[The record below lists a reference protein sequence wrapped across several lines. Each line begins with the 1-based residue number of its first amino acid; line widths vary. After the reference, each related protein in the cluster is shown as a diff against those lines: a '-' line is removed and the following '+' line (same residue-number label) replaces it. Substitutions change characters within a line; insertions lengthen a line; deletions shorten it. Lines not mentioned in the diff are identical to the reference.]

1 MGLFHITLIT
11 LVDLT
16 TYGLKYL
23 IPLTEKKKKSVQR
36 QNSMEFKIGENKQ
49 TRIGGFKNIQSS
61 FYKSFRFIIK
71 DKEFQGSED

>member
-1 MGLFHITLIT
+1 
-11 LVDLT
+11 
-16 TYGLKYL
+16 
-23 IPLTEKKKKSVQR
+23 
-36 QNSMEFKIGENKQ
+36 MECKIGENKQ